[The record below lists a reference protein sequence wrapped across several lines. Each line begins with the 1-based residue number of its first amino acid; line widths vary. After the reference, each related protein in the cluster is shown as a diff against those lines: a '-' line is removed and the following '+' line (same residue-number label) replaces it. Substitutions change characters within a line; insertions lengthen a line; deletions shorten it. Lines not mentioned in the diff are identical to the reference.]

1 MSIELK
7 DKLYTSTQVA
17 DILGVSLRTLYRYME
32 DGKIQSMRTASGRHR
47 FTKDQILDFLNAG
60 GFGGSAQSSSVKPVQ
75 VESAIGTDSQS
86 VAFDSDDVFTS
97 PSVSSSQPSG
107 NDLNSAKSVSF
118 SDMDWLKDQDEL
130 QEKKDIQ
137 NKEVA
142 KDFEEAN
149 SSNFQS
155 GVDRFSGQKSSSMD
169 SVSISQHS
177 VNQAQSQSRPAFDKA
192 SVEPRNEAFD
202 LNDVNVR
209 YYKSDYSDL
218 IELARKIKD
227 TAASKDLE
235 YAFTIFAGLS
245 LHFSIKP
252 FTKLHFYAN
261 PEDMQIWKSELRLTP
276 VQNRDDANIGVLVN
290 TDIVF
295 VPSKDIGG
303 FKVVDD
309 KVLMRDLSSRG
320 EEDLVKQ
327 FRQHLMS
334 S

>member
-60 GFGGSAQSSSVKPVQ
+60 GFGGMGSVSQDQSSNVHNVSRQEPTLSNV
-75 VESAIGTDSQS
+75 
-86 VAFDSDDVFTS
+86 DSDNVFTS
-97 PSVSSSQPSG
+97 PSVNESPFLSKKPEPEDMEWVKNERTEDFAPQSPVNPFVKSSQATDE
-107 NDLNSAKSVSF
+107 DLPYRSPF
-118 SDMDWLKDQDEL
+118 SLNVPNTPINQQRPPLLD
-130 QEKKDIQ
+130 
-137 NKEVA
+137 NKEA
-142 KDFEEAN
+142 L
-149 SSNFQS
+149 
-155 GVDRFSGQKSSSMD
+155 
-169 SVSISQHS
+169 
-177 VNQAQSQSRPAFDKA
+177 
-192 SVEPRNEAFD
+192 D
-202 LNDVNVR
+202 LNDVNIR

-227 TAASKDLE
+227 TAMSKDLE
-235 YAFTIFAGLS
+235 YAFTLFAGLS

-276 VQNRDDANIGVLVN
+276 VQNREDANMGVLVN

-295 VPSKDIGG
+295 VPTKEIGG
-303 FKVVDD
+303 FKVVED
-309 KVLMRDLSSRG
+309 KVLMRDLSNRN

-334 S
+334 V

>member
-60 GFGGSAQSSSVKPVQ
+60 GLGGVVSSYDRQSTKSQQVPENNAQTNDTKVS
-75 VESAIGTDSQS
+75 ELE
-86 VAFDSDDVFTS
+86 DVFTS
-97 PSVSSSQPSG
+97 PAVSASAAYSKKEVFTSG
-107 NDLNSAKSVSF
+107 
-118 SDMDWLKDQDEL
+118 MDWLKESN
-130 QEKKDIQ
+130 EKTEEKIIETQ
-137 NKEVA
+137 NLAESTGIT
-142 KDFEEAN
+142 FN
-149 SSNFQS
+149 
-155 GVDRFSGQKSSSMD
+155 
-169 SVSISQHS
+169 S
-177 VNQAQSQSRPAFDKA
+177 VNEVEVSSKQSVGQAESKGETFVQFPPSIDNIAI
-192 SVEPRNEAFD
+192 EPKNESLD

-218 IELARKIKD
+218 IELARKVKD
-227 TAASKDLE
+227 TAMGKDLE
-235 YAFTIFAGLS
+235 YAFTLFAGLS

-276 VQNRDDANIGVLVN
+276 VQNRIDANIGVLVN

-309 KVLMRDLSSRG
+309 KVLMRDLSSRN
-320 EEDLVKQ
+320 EEELVKQ

-334 S
+334 T

>member
-47 FTKDQILDFLNAG
+47 FTKDQILEFLNAG
-60 GFGGSAQSSSVKPVQ
+60 GFGGMGSTNQSEVHNASVVSRQ
-75 VESAIGTDSQS
+75 EASVSNVEADN
-86 VAFDSDDVFTS
+86 VFTS
-97 PSVSSSQPSG
+97 PAVHESPFIARKPEPEIEEFEDFAPQSPINQQGFKQTTFEPVENKREVKEDMTYRSPFTPNVVNNNANTSQF
-107 NDLNSAKSVSF
+107 AKFDDVQRAPLVDNVAIES
-118 SDMDWLKDQDEL
+118 
-130 QEKKDIQ
+130 KK
-137 NKEVA
+137 
-142 KDFEEAN
+142 EAL
-149 SSNFQS
+149 
-155 GVDRFSGQKSSSMD
+155 
-169 SVSISQHS
+169 
-177 VNQAQSQSRPAFDKA
+177 
-192 SVEPRNEAFD
+192 D
-202 LNDVNVR
+202 LNDANVR

-227 TAASKDLE
+227 TAMSKDLE
-235 YAFTIFAGLS
+235 YAFTLFAGLS

-276 VQNRDDANIGVLVN
+276 VQNREDANMGVLVN

-295 VPSKDIGG
+295 VPTKEIGG
-303 FKVVDD
+303 FKVVED
-309 KVLMRDLSSRG
+309 KVLMRDLSNRN

-334 S
+334 A

>member
-60 GFGGSAQSSSVKPVQ
+60 GFGGASSNSVDK
-75 VESAIGTDSQS
+75 SQS
-86 VAFDSDDVFTS
+86 EVGNRMSDPEDVFTS
-97 PSVSSSQPSG
+97 PSISTSTSTTSTTE
-107 NDLNSAKSVSF
+107 SV
-118 SDMDWLKDQDEL
+118 DVVIEKKPEVHGMDWFSEPDEPQIKPVASQDLREPTFNGFRSA
-130 QEKKDIQ
+130 EPEIKPVVE
-137 NKEVA
+137 NP
-142 KDFEEAN
+142 
-149 SSNFQS
+149 
-155 GVDRFSGQKSSSMD
+155 
-169 SVSISQHS
+169 ISATSRPTMSQQGM
-177 VNQAQSQSRPAFDKA
+177 NQDTAQSTSLSDNSNIEAK
-192 SVEPRNEAFD
+192 NESLD

-227 TAASKDLE
+227 TAMGKDLE
-235 YAFTIFAGLS
+235 YAFTLFAGLS

-276 VQNRDDANIGVLVN
+276 VQNREDANIGILVN

-309 KVLMRDLSSRG
+309 KVLMRDLSSRN

-334 S
+334 A

>member
-60 GFGGSAQSSSVKPVQ
+60 GFGGANPMASNVGNVTDNQNKNIEVETKPVP
-75 VESAIGTDSQS
+75 DN
-86 VAFDSDDVFTS
+86 VFTS
-97 PSVSSSQPSG
+97 PFVSTNEG
-107 NDLNSAKSVSF
+107 VLNSNKTSEVSETPEVPG
-118 SDMDWLKDQDEL
+118 MDWLK
-130 QEKKDIQ
+130 
-137 NKEVA
+137 
-142 KDFEEAN
+142 EEAPERPVMRP
-149 SSNFQS
+149 FQS
-155 GVDRFSGQKSSSMD
+155 QDLRGPTFNEIESKSVVPEAPQVVANNNPFS
-169 SVSISQHS
+169 
-177 VNQAQSQSRPAFDKA
+177 SQSMNAESKQDVPVIDTFVIEAK
-192 SVEPRNEAFD
+192 NESLD

-218 IELARKIKD
+218 IELARKVKD
-227 TAASKDLE
+227 TAMSKDLE
-235 YAFTIFAGLS
+235 YAFTLFAGLS

-276 VQNRDDANIGVLVN
+276 VQNREDANIGVLVN

-295 VPSKDIGG
+295 VPSKEIGS

-309 KVLMRDLSSRG
+309 KVLMRDLTNRN

-334 S
+334 A

>member
-47 FTKDQILDFLNAG
+47 FTKDQILEFLNAG
-60 GFGGSAQSSSVKPVQ
+60 GFGGMGSV
-75 VESAIGTDSQS
+75 SQS
-86 VAFDSDDVFTS
+86 VETNPYPTRQDIKQEIPVSNVEPDDVFTS
-97 PSVSSSQPSG
+97 PAVNESPFVKRQPELEEFEDFAPQSPVNRQEFKQTTFDPVESKPVKDEDMTYRSPFAPNVMNNNANASQFVKFNDVQRTPLIDNSVIE
-107 NDLNSAKSVSF
+107 AK
-118 SDMDWLKDQDEL
+118 
-130 QEKKDIQ
+130 
-137 NKEVA
+137 KEA
-142 KDFEEAN
+142 L
-149 SSNFQS
+149 
-155 GVDRFSGQKSSSMD
+155 
-169 SVSISQHS
+169 
-177 VNQAQSQSRPAFDKA
+177 
-192 SVEPRNEAFD
+192 D
-202 LNDVNVR
+202 LNDANVR

-227 TAASKDLE
+227 TAMSKDLE
-235 YAFTIFAGLS
+235 YAFTLFAGLS

-261 PEDMQIWKSELRLTP
+261 PEDMQIWKSELRLVP
-276 VQNRDDANIGVLVN
+276 VQNREDANMGVLVN

-295 VPSKDIGG
+295 VPTKEIGG
-303 FKVVDD
+303 FKVVED
-309 KVLMRDLSSRG
+309 KVLMRDLSNRN

-334 S
+334 A

>member
-60 GFGGSAQSSSVKPVQ
+60 GFGGANPTVGNLDSVSANQNKN
-75 VESAIGTDSQS
+75 VEIDN
-86 VAFDSDDVFTS
+86 DVFTS
-97 PSVSSSQPSG
+97 PSVSTTRYISTS
-107 NDLNSAKSVSF
+107 NKVSEVPEVPG
-118 SDMDWLKDQDEL
+118 MDWLKED
-130 QEKKDIQ
+130 KP
-137 NKEVA
+137 
-142 KDFEEAN
+142 
-149 SSNFQS
+149 FQS
-155 GVDRFSGQKSSSMD
+155 QDLRGPTFNEIDTRPVAPEAAQVTTNSNSFS
-169 SVSISQHS
+169 SQIMS
-177 VNQAQSQSRPAFDKA
+177 TEVSQSSTVIDNPVIEAK
-192 SVEPRNEAFD
+192 NESLD

-218 IELARKIKD
+218 IELARKVKD
-227 TAASKDLE
+227 TAMSRDLE
-235 YAFTIFAGLS
+235 YAFTLFAGLS

-276 VQNRDDANIGVLVN
+276 VQNREDSNIGVLVN

-295 VPSKDIGG
+295 VPSKEIGS

-309 KVLMRDLSSRG
+309 KVLMRDLANRN

-334 S
+334 A